1 MGPVHES
8 IDEILYGCSWGVIIM
23 AMGLSVSGMPRGLD
37 KLLLLGRLTLYCVVS
52 PLLKLSLIQDGGSFS
67 SSRF

>member
-37 KLLLLGRLTLYCVVS
+37 KLLLFGILTLCCVVS
-52 PLLKLSLIQDGGSFS
+52 FTLKLFLIQGERSFFLN
-67 SSRF
+67 RF

>member
-23 AMGLSVSGMPRGLD
+23 AMGLSVSG
-37 KLLLLGRLTLYCVVS
+37 V
-52 PLLKLSLIQDGGSFS
+52 LKGNDGGSFRTGNFFPAMVLS
-67 SSRF
+67 WIVGNIAVALNFFW